1 MTYFKYQITAI
12 EKLYEKADEILDYYE
27 VRKKKNKIPD
37 TKTIHFISPTGSGKT
52 IMAFGFM
59 DKLIQAQENGKS
71 RNNLVFIW
79 IAPNTLH
86 YQSLN
91 KFSTLADETISNL
104 TPIDS
109 DGIESD
115 NILNSNEILCLNWS
129 SLDKKSNLLVA
140 ENETGKYLANIIS
153 KTKEDNKIIIALIDE
168 SHIASQNEKTK
179 AFKFL
184 QELNPVIKIEIT
196 ATPKNI
202 LIEDEKVEVLEDDVK
217 AEGVIKKQFIFNDFN
232 DENINDEKLVGYA
245 YDKLQA
251 ITKKY
256 DEHSKTKII
265 PLMIIQIENENAEEY
280 RKEQIKIE
288 RFLEKIGVNI
298 KDEVAYYL
306 SENKSKSYDLARNNN
321 PIQIVFTKTAIAT
334 GWDCPRA
341 SVLLTFRKSND
352 DKFKTQVLGRI
363 NRMPELKH
371 YGEILLDTAYVY
383 ANASKYIPDS
393 NLFKVK
399 TASQANNETV
409 SIKPSLEN
417 LLALPYITKSM
428 VIDIYYNS
436 EYDMTPFIK
445 QKCEDF
451 STQATISFDLISSKI
466 IQNLKIDNIQEILSA
481 NENAEYILSADE
493 TQKIVSHTFRSSGF
507 EPINTKA
514 KQLQLFETEKSLE
527 PFDTISFIQ
536 ILKASFEKVQN
547 SHLSYLDVFKIILH
561 EDNYAKFV
569 KVLSSVKE
577 ESFKRRLARLSK
589 GVLFEDIEA
598 KTWQPE
604 KEFICDK
611 SILGSITSKSLYN
624 KDCTKDFNNTEKLFV
639 SYLEKESNIKYWYR
653 NGSRGN
659 YFCVPYKKSNI
670 VREFFPDFIVYYED
684 NTIGIY
690 DTKSEMT
697 ASDGEAKEKAEYLY
711 AYCNKFNFKNGLI
724 KIEKI
729 SNLNYLKINR
739 REVYTNYDANNVEWE
754 DFGILKDSENIFID

>member
-1 MTYFKYQITAI
+1 MTYFKYQSKAI
-12 EKLYEKADEILDYYE
+12 KELYEKADEILDYYE
-27 VRKKKNKIPD
+27 VRKNKNKTPD

-52 IMAFGFM
+52 IMAFGLM
-59 DKLIQAQENGKS
+59 EALIQEDLG
-71 RNNLVFIW
+71 RDNLVFIW

-86 YQSLN
+86 SQSLD
-91 KFSTLADETISNL
+91 KFDMLSEITVSNL
-104 TPIDS
+104 APIDS

-115 NILNSNEILCLNWS
+115 NILKSNEILCLNWS
-129 SLDKKSNLLVA
+129 SLDKKTNLLVA
-140 ENETGKYLANIIS
+140 ENETGKYISNIIA
-153 KTKEDNKIIIALIDE
+153 KTKENDNIIIALIDE

-184 QELNPVIKIEIT
+184 QELNPAIKIEIT

-202 LIEDEKVEVLEDDVK
+202 SIEDERVEVVEDDVK

-232 DENINDEKLVGYA
+232 DNNINDEKLVSYA
-245 YDKLQA
+245 YEKLQA
-251 ITKKY
+251 ITKEY
-256 DEHSKTKII
+256 DKHSETKII
-265 PLMIIQIENENAEEY
+265 PLMIVQIENENAEEY

-288 RFLEKIGVNI
+288 RFLENIGINI

-306 SENKSKSYDLARNNN
+306 SEDKSKSCDLARNDN

-383 ANASKYIPDS
+383 ANASKYIPDN

-409 SIKPSLEN
+409 LIKPSLDN
-417 LLALPYITKSM
+417 LFSLPYITKNM

-436 EYDMTPFIK
+436 EYDMTSFIK
-445 QKCEDF
+445 KECEKF
-451 STQATISFDLISSKI
+451 SIQATISYDLISSKI

-481 NENAEYILSADE
+481 KENAEYILSADE
-493 TQKIVSHTFRSSGF
+493 IQKIVSHTFKSSGY
-507 EPINTKA
+507 EPINTKG

-527 PFDTISFIQ
+527 PFDTINFIQ
-536 ILKASFEKVQN
+536 ILKGVLEKVQN
-547 SHLSYLDVFKIILH
+547 NPLSYLDIFKIILH
-561 EDNYAKFV
+561 EENYAKFV
-569 KVLSSVKE
+569 KILSLIKE
-577 ESFKRRLARLSK
+577 ESFKKRLARLSK
-589 GVLFEDIEA
+589 EVLFEDIEA
-598 KTWQPE
+598 KTWLPE

-611 SILGSITSKSLYN
+611 SILSSITDKSLYD
-624 KDCTKDFNNTEKLFV
+624 KDCIKDFNNTEKLFV

-670 VREFFPDFIVYYED
+670 VREFFPDFIVYYDD

-697 ASDGEAKEKAEYLY
+697 ANDGEAKEKAEYLY

-754 DFGILKDSENIFID
+754 DFGILNNAENIFID

>member
-1 MTYFKYQITAI
+1 MTYFNYQNKAI
-12 EKLYEKADEILDYYE
+12 EELYEKADEVLDYYE
-27 VRKKKNKIPD
+27 VRKKKNKVPD

-52 IMAFGFM
+52 IMAFGLM
-59 DKLIQAQENGKS
+59 EALIQEDLG
-71 RNNLVFIW
+71 RDNLVFIW

-86 YQSLN
+86 SQSLD
-91 KFSTLADETISNL
+91 KFNMLSEITISNL
-104 TPIDS
+104 APIDS
-109 DGIESD
+109 DGIESN
-115 NILNSNEILCLNWS
+115 NILKANEILCLNWS
-129 SLDKKSNLLVA
+129 SLDKKTNLLVA
-140 ENETGKYLANIIS
+140 ENETGKYIENIIA

-184 QELNPVIKIEIT
+184 QELNPAIKIEIT

-202 LIEDEKVEVLEDDVK
+202 SIEDERVEVLEADVK

-232 DENINDEKLVGYA
+232 DNNIDDKKLVGYA
-245 YDKLQA
+245 YDKLQE

-256 DEHSKTKII
+256 DECSETKII

-288 RFLEKIGVNI
+288 RFLEKIGISV

-306 SENKSKSYDLARNNN
+306 SEDKSKSYNLARNNN

-399 TASQANNETV
+399 TSSQANNETV
-409 SIKPSLEN
+409 SIKPSLKN
-417 LLALPYITKSM
+417 LFTLPYITKSM
-428 VIDIYYNS
+428 VIDMYYNS
-436 EYDMTPFIK
+436 EYNMTSFAK
-445 QKCEDF
+445 EKCENF
-451 STQATISFDLISSKI
+451 TAQIVISLEAVSSKI

-481 NENAEYILSADE
+481 KESSDYILSADE
-493 TQKIVSHTFRSSGF
+493 IQKVVSLTFKSSGF
-507 EPINTKA
+507 EPINTKG

-527 PFDTISFIQ
+527 PFDTINFIQ
-536 ILKASFEKVQN
+536 ILRDSLEKVH
-547 SHLSYLDVFKIILH
+547 SSSLSYLEVFKIIMY

-569 KVLSSVKE
+569 KLLSSVKD
-577 ESFKRRLARLSK
+577 ESFKKRLARLSK
-589 GVLFEDIEA
+589 EVLFEDI
-598 KTWQPE
+598 KTKKWQPE

-611 SILGSITSKSLYN
+611 SILSSITNKSLYN
-624 KDCTKDFNNTEKLFV
+624 KDCTKDFNNTEALFV

-670 VREFFPDFIVYYED
+670 VREFFPDFIVYYKD

-697 ASDGEAKEKAEYLY
+697 ANDGEAKDKAEYLY

-754 DFGILKDSENIFID
+754 DFGILKASENIFTD